1 MNSKKRPSI
10 CVCRKYFNG

>member
-1 MNSKKRPSI
+1 MNSRKRPSI